1 MVNKHKKD
9 TVSVTRTIRIQIL
22 RKGAQAMVL
31 MAQAMVLTA
40 QAMVLMAQPT
50 DLHSTPHLPCMHT
63 MIHCKNRLSVVLTLT
78 GMAICLF
85 IRT

>member
-31 MAQAMVLTA
+31 T
-40 QAMVLMAQPT
+40 AQPT

>member
-22 RKGAQAMVL
+22 RKG
-31 MAQAMVLTA
+31 AQAMVLTA

>member
-31 MAQAMVLTA
+31 TAQAMVLT
-40 QAMVLMAQPT
+40 AQPT

-63 MIHCKNRLSVVLTLT
+63 MIHCKNRLSVVLTLS